1 MYMTVTGA
9 RCIYDVIDLVKM
21 AVLTGFFFFNFGTLI
36 FNKHRGNHIGT

>member
-21 AVLTGFFFFNFGTLI
+21 AVLTGFFLLQLWNIDF
-36 FNKHRGNHIGT
+36 